1 MAQEHQFSKQE
12 RAAEVLRFKAFHPT
26 WSSRQ
31 IAQALGIS
39 HQTVLRDIKAAGD
52 AIIGEAADTYRTI
65 VLTGYFAIIEAHL
78 PRAVGGDHKSANVCI
93 AANKEIAS
101 LLGLNAV
108 TKQSVSV
115 EIRKLIEALPPV
127 PGLSVDDAVA
137 EAERILAGI
146 GGE

>member
-1 MAQEHQFSKQE
+1 MGGGQLGRDERIAAILRRKALDPTLTLRQLGREFGVSGDTVRRDLAEARDRLLSESTASLRMVVVQQYYELMRAHMPMAV
-12 RAAEVLRFKAFHPT
+12 A
-26 WSSRQ
+26 
-31 IAQALGIS
+31 
-39 HQTVLRDIKAAGD
+39 
-52 AIIGEAADTYRTI
+52 
-65 VLTGYFAIIEAHL
+65 
-78 PRAVGGDHKSANVCI
+78 GDHKSASVCI
-93 AANKEIAS
+93 AANKAIAS

>member
-1 MAQEHQFSKQE
+1 MGGGQLGRDERIAAILRRKALDPTLTLRQLGREFGVSHETVRKDIAYARDRLLAESAATMRLVIVQQYFELLRAHMPMAV
-12 RAAEVLRFKAFHPT
+12 A
-26 WSSRQ
+26 
-31 IAQALGIS
+31 
-39 HQTVLRDIKAAGD
+39 
-52 AIIGEAADTYRTI
+52 
-65 VLTGYFAIIEAHL
+65 
-78 PRAVGGDHKSANVCI
+78 GDHKSANVCI